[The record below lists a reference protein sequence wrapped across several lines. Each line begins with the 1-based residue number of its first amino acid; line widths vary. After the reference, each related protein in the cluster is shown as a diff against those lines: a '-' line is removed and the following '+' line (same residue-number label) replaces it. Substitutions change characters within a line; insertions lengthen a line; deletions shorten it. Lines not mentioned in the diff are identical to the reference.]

1 MGSCPTGLPIV
12 GETTLKPSIDTASGP
27 ASPAPMRLPSVL
39 GRSGVAASTAAGGV
53 QVLLHEEPAFAPPRR
68 TKVPTQ
74 PSLLMAL
81 IAAETAVERR
91 RIVTTLLHVLGFEWL
106 GYGRFASRAEPG
118 TPVSFCTS
126 YVDAHW
132 AERYFGACHH
142 EVDPR
147 LPRALQSCLPVVWT
161 LEQLLAATQPHDH
174 RLQRFVAEL
183 GDTGMR
189 SGVIL
194 ALPGASHTD
203 RHIVSLLS
211 RTPGSGWMGDGLLGQ
226 VLTLA
231 LCLHE
236 FYTRYAALPEPA
248 GTPMAASA
256 PAATAGLTALQREIL
271 ACVSQGLGDKAIAA
285 QLGVGLHN
293 VDYHMRQLR
302 KRFGVRNRVQLMQ
315 AMQGGADSA

>member
-1 MGSCPTGLPIV
+1 M
-12 GETTLKPSIDTASGP
+12 LKPWIDTVAVP
-27 ASPAPMRLPSVL
+27 ASPAAI
-39 GRSGVAASTAAGGV
+39 SGT
-53 QVLLHEEPAFAPPRR
+53 QVLLHDEPAYAPARR
-68 TKVPTQ
+68 SKLPTQ
-74 PSLLMAL
+74 PSLLQAL
-81 IAAETAVERR
+81 IAAESAAERR

-118 TPVSFCTS
+118 TPVSFCTT
-126 YVDAHW
+126 YVDTQW
-132 AERYFGACHH
+132 AKRYFGANHH

-161 LEQLLAATQPHDH
+161 LEHLLASAQPDDA
-174 RLQRFVAEL
+174 RLQRFIADIA
-183 GDTGMR
+183 DTGMR

-194 ALPGASHTD
+194 ALPGTSHID

-236 FYTRYAALPEPA
+236 FYTRYACLPEPA
-248 GTPMAASA
+248 GTPVADA
-256 PAATAGLTALQREIL
+256 PAATAGLTPLQREIL

-285 QLGVGLHN
+285 KLGMGAHN
-293 VDYHMRQLR
+293 VDYHLRQLR

-315 AMQGGADSA
+315 AMQGDDRP